1 MDYKDEVSKIDKIT
15 LEINNHQI
23 DVSDKTYYKYEYDDL
38 KPFKEYKVTLTVHS
52 EQVIT
57 KSTMLK
63 TGFLGNKWPYPFISN
78 PKYIF
83 KEKKISPRVMS
94 FNKEFKIEKKI
105 KKAEAYITAFGI
117 YNFYLN
123 DKKINKEYF
132 LPGFTSY
139 SHQLQYQYFDI
150 TKEIKSNNKID
161 IDVAGGWAIGSFV
174 MSRKN
179 RISDDKQSLSM
190 FIKIIYEDDKEEII
204 SSDNSFLV
212 SNETPYLY
220 ADLYDG
226 EGFDNNFKKDYSKY
240 NKAEIY
246 KTRNNPDI
254 IANYGSNIV
263 IKKELTPK
271 FVNRINDKDIYDF
284 GQNFAGIIYF
294 EIENA
299 TKGQEIIINH
309 AEILDN
315 NGELNTKF
323 LRSAKAEI
331 RYICSDGKQHY
342 SPTFT
347 YMGFRYISV
356 KGIEKDNIK
365 IKAYVLSS
373 DNLEIGNFNTD
384 HKLLNRL
391 NQNIYWSSLSNF
403 MDIPTDCPQRDER
416 MGWTGDIAVF
426 APTALFN
433 FDLSSFLNK
442 WLKDARSEQLKTGGI
457 PNTIPSQGYGFP
469 ETMPKMAIEFWGDV
483 ILFVPHALYR
493 QSGNLDYIA
502 NNYEAMKKY
511 VNACLFWAR
520 FMSLG
525 EHRYI
530 WHTPSLFHFGDW
542 VAPDVDKMSSWQ
554 KRSIYTATCAIA
566 NSTKLLSDF
575 AKLLNKEED
584 HKKYLE
590 INNKIKNAF
599 NNILTN
605 KNGVLKQEFQTGY
618 VLPLYFDMFNDIQK
632 QNALNRL
639 VKLIKDN
646 NYHIGTGF
654 PGTPYILFVLADNGY
669 IDEAYKMLLCESCP
683 SWLYEAKVGGT
694 TIWERWDGLD
704 ENGKC
709 PISND
714 GTGGMISYN
723 HYASGA
729 VGDFLYSRLA
739 GIRLTTPGYKDFEI
753 NPILSEDINKVQAST
768 LSPYG
773 KIEVNYKKDNKNFDI
788 FVRVPLRT
796 KATLIM
802 PNKEK
807 IVLNPG
813 VSHYSCKL

>member
-1 MDYKDEVSKIDKIT
+1 MIEIISLSVDGRTTNIINDNKHPTISFIVDYKDEVSKIDKIT

-23 DVSDKTYYKYEYDDL
+23 DVSDKTHYKYEYDDL

-57 KSTMLK
+57 KSIMLK

-83 KEKKISPRVMS
+83 KEKKISPNVMT

-190 FIKIIYEDDKEEII
+190 FIKIIYEDNKEEII

-212 SNETPYLY
+212 SNDTPYLY

-226 EGFDNNFKKDYSKY
+226 EGFDNNFKKEYSKY

-246 KTRNNPDI
+246 KTRNNPNI
-254 IANYGSNIV
+254 IANYGSNVV

-284 GQNFAGIIYF
+284 GQNFAGVIYF

-331 RYICSDGKQHY
+331 KYICSDGKQHY

-356 KGIEKDNIK
+356 KGIDKDNIK

-442 WLKDARSEQLKTGGI
+442 WLKDVRSEQLKTGGI

-584 HKKYLE
+584 HKKYQDALTKLKGYKE
-590 INNKIKNAF
+590 NYFDSINKAIEAYVAIKIKGKDKKINQKGF
-599 NNILTN
+599 LNI
-605 KNGVLKQEFQTGY
+605 
-618 VLPLYFDMFNDIQK
+618 
-632 QNALNRL
+632 
-639 VKLIKDN
+639 
-646 NYHIGTGF
+646 
-654 PGTPYILFVLADNGY
+654 
-669 IDEAYKMLLCESCP
+669 
-683 SWLYEAKVGGT
+683 
-694 TIWERWDGLD
+694 
-704 ENGKC
+704 
-709 PISND
+709 
-714 GTGGMISYN
+714 
-723 HYASGA
+723 
-729 VGDFLYSRLA
+729 
-739 GIRLTTPGYKDFEI
+739 
-753 NPILSEDINKVQAST
+753 
-768 LSPYG
+768 
-773 KIEVNYKKDNKNFDI
+773 KIY
-788 FVRVPLRT
+788 
-796 KATLIM
+796 
-802 PNKEK
+802 
-807 IVLNPG
+807 
-813 VSHYSCKL
+813 